1 MADPPEDFNDLFD
14 PVTGVETTAPP
25 GPPPTVAC
33 PSCGTANVA
42 TARHCVACGA
52 RVAQGPLPMAPQPL
66 IRTTAG
72 SRALVVTAVVIA
84 IVAVAAFIF
93 NAFGGDDETTP
104 GGTTANGSGTETTT
118 AGSTG
123 STVPPPGV
131 ETVKVVPNRVVPSA
145 QLSDFPASNLIDND
159 PLTMWQVGQEGVG
172 ATVTFFFEQ
181 PVSLERIE
189 FLNLADPEGFR
200 RNFRIRDIRIIPD
213 DTTRAVV
220 TALQDI
226 QELQVIPI
234 QTTSTLSLRIE
245 VTSTFPAE
253 AVGDLSPFKE
263 LAIQDIAF
271 FGQVVGG

>member
-1 MADPPEDFNDLFD
+1 
-14 PVTGVETTAPP
+14 
-25 GPPPTVAC
+25 
-33 PSCGTANVA
+33 
-42 TARHCVACGA
+42 
-52 RVAQGPLPMAPQPL
+52 MAPQPL

-189 FLNLADPEGFR
+189 FLNLADPDGFR

>member
-1 MADPPEDFNDLFD
+1 
-14 PVTGVETTAPP
+14 
-25 GPPPTVAC
+25 
-33 PSCGTANVA
+33 
-42 TARHCVACGA
+42 
-52 RVAQGPLPMAPQPL
+52 
-66 IRTTAG
+66 
-72 SRALVVTAVVIA
+72 
-84 IVAVAAFIF
+84 
-93 NAFGGDDETTP
+93 
-104 GGTTANGSGTETTT
+104 
-118 AGSTG
+118 
-123 STVPPPGV
+123 
-131 ETVKVVPNRVVPSA
+131 
-145 QLSDFPASNLIDND
+145 
-159 PLTMWQVGQEGVG
+159 MWQVGQEGVG

>member
-14 PVTGVETTAPP
+14 PVTGVQTTTPP

-33 PSCGTANVA
+33 PSCGTANAA

-93 NAFGGDDETTP
+93 NAFGGDDDTTP
-104 GGTTANGSGTETTT
+104 GPTTVNGSGTETTT

-123 STVPPPGV
+123 STVPTPGV

-145 QLSDFPASNLIDND
+145 QLSDFPASNLIDTD
-159 PLTMWQVGQEGVG
+159 QLTMWQVGQEGVG

>member
-14 PVTGVETTAPP
+14 PVTGVETTTPS

-33 PSCGTANVA
+33 PSCGTANVP

-104 GGTTANGSGTETTT
+104 GPTTANGSGTETTT

-123 STVPPPGV
+123 STVPTPGV

-145 QLSDFPASNLIDND
+145 QLSDFPASNLIDTD
-159 PLTMWQVGQEGVG
+159 QLTMWQVGQEGVG

-271 FGQVVGG
+271 FGQAVGG